1 MAKANFG
8 EWGAFTSGNRG
19 VRFQKTVD
27 GKKTLVSEA
36 VVPPEVAALL
46 KKNLGVTDEQVVQPT
61 TPTPTPI
68 EVVEENTP
76 ELSASD
82 FDEDEELPRAD
93 EPVPVIGVEEA
104 LAQMPTAHVD
114 TDFLQSISI
123 HTASLEDIATALYE
137 RFGIYTVYLNRYPQP
152 DEVNPFTAEPMT
164 NYERG
169 IAYQAALRAESRGLT
184 RRPPELLRKQLDDNL
199 AAAENVRQS
208 YAPVAQDLE
217 EAKKLNSFDYRTS
230 VESSHDNDNALP
242 LEHYTD
248 EYGVVQ
254 VRRATSM
261 NGTTTRTGD
270 PDFKD
275 HVDEPIVEPRMGG
288 GQIIRP
294 NW

>member
-1 MAKANFG
+1 MANKVNFG
-8 EWGAFTSGNRG
+8 EWGAFDSGRG
-19 VRFQKTVD
+19 VRFQKTID
-27 GKKTLVSEA
+27 GKKTLVKEA
-36 VVPPEVAALL
+36 DVPVEVAALL
-46 KKNLGVTDEQVVQPT
+46 KKNLGIPT
-61 TPTPTPI
+61 AEAKLTERFENPKVIPI
-68 EVVEENTP
+68 KEENAP
-76 ELSASD
+76 DMSADD
-82 FDEDEELPRAD
+82 FKDENELPRTD
-93 EPVPVIGVEEA
+93 EPVPITAEEA

-123 HTASLEDIATALYE
+123 HTASLEDIAVALYE

-169 IAYQAALRAESRGLT
+169 IAYQAALRSEARGLT
-184 RRPPELLRKQLDDNL
+184 RRPPELLKKQLDDNL
-199 AAAENVRQS
+199 EAANNIRKS
-208 YAPVAQDLE
+208 YAPVPQDLD

-230 VESSHDNDNALP
+230 VESTHDNDLPP

-248 EYGVVQ
+248 EYGVTQ
-254 VRRATSM
+254 VRRSETV
-261 NGTTTRTGD
+261 NGTSQRNAD
-270 PDFKD
+270 PDYRD